1 MEKRICIVTT
11 TRADWGLLMPL
22 ARRLAAEP
30 AVRLQLVASN
40 MHLMPEFGMTVNEIT
55 DAGFTVDERVEM
67 AVAGDDEASRVRAMA
82 MCLGGMAGAFE
93 RLRPDC
99 VVLLGDRY
107 EMLAV
112 ASAAAVMRLPIVHIA
127 GGEVSEGAVDD
138 SIRHAITKLSTLHLT
153 ATEAY
158 RRRVIQMGEA
168 PDTVVNTGAIGV
180 WNAFNIKPLD
190 RNALEDFLDLRLDG
204 DIAVVTYHPATNDS
218 SASPAEQT
226 SALYEVLALLY
237 YAVSVAAVVVVVMLY
252 QSIWANQREKLQ
264 NELLAAQMGS
274 IQQHIRQVEYLYQD
288 IRSIKHDM
296 ANHLLTLER
305 LYAGNKEAEAK
316 AYSAEL
322 SAAFSEAAGE
332 LRTGN
337 PVTDVILQ
345 EQKNEAQ
352 NRNLEFHSAFQ
363 YPSGTT
369 VNAFDVSIILNNA
382 LQNAVEYAIQYVDIR
397 AYRKNNAYI
406 IEVKND
412 FAESLKWDT

>member
-1 MEKRICIVTT
+1 
-11 TRADWGLLMPL
+11 MPL

-30 AVRLQLVASN
+30 AVHLQLVASN

-93 RLRPDC
+93 RLHPYC

-158 RRRVIQMGEA
+158 RCRVIQMGEA
-168 PDTVVNTGAIGV
+168 PETVVNTGAIGV

-204 DIAVVTYHPATNDS
+204 EIAVGTHHP
-218 SASPAEQT
+218 PP
-226 SALYEVLALLY
+226 
-237 YAVSVAAVVVVVMLY
+237 
-252 QSIWANQREKLQ
+252 R
-264 NELLAAQMGS
+264 
-274 IQQHIRQVEYLYQD
+274 H
-288 IRSIKHDM
+288 
-296 ANHLLTLER
+296 
-305 LYAGNKEAEAK
+305 
-316 AYSAEL
+316 
-322 SAAFSEAAGE
+322 
-332 LRTGN
+332 
-337 PVTDVILQ
+337 
-345 EQKNEAQ
+345 
-352 NRNLEFHSAFQ
+352 
-363 YPSGTT
+363 
-369 VNAFDVSIILNNA
+369 
-382 LQNAVEYAIQYVDIR
+382 
-397 AYRKNNAYI
+397 
-406 IEVKND
+406 
-412 FAESLKWDT
+412 

>member
-82 MCLGGMAGAFE
+82 MCFE

-158 RRRVIQMGEA
+158 RRRVIQMGEE

-190 RNALEDFLDLRLDG
+190 SKALEEFLNLRLDG
-204 DIAVVTYHPATNDS
+204 DIAVVTFHPATNDS
-218 SASPAEQT
+218 SASPAEQA
-226 SALYEVLALLY
+226 SALLEALDAFPGLKCVITYPNNDAGGASIIPLLKSYAERNRDRVRLFQSLGMLRYHSLLRHASVVIGNSSSGIVEVPSAGIPT
-237 YAVSVAAVVVVVMLY
+237 VD
-252 QSIWANQREKLQ
+252 I
-264 NELLAAQMGS
+264 G
-274 IQQHIRQVEYLYQD
+274 IRQRGRISAPSVIHCGSSASD
-288 IRSIKHDM
+288 I
-296 ANHLLTLER
+296 
-305 LYAGNKEAEAK
+305 AEAIAEALSPKMRALAGLRQNPYYK
-316 AYSAEL
+316 AGTLDIMIDSIMAL
-322 SAAFSEAAGE
+322 ADSLPAK
-332 LRTGN
+332 
-337 PVTDVILQ
+337 P
-345 EQKNEAQ
+345 KH
-352 NRNLEFHSAFQ
+352 FH
-363 YPSGTT
+363 
-369 VNAFDVSIILNNA
+369 DL
-382 LQNAVEYAIQYVDIR
+382 
-397 AYRKNNAYI
+397 
-406 IEVKND
+406 
-412 FAESLKWDT
+412 

>member
-1 MEKRICIVTT
+1 
-11 TRADWGLLMPL
+11 MPL

-99 VVLLGDRY
+99 VVLLG
-107 EMLAV
+107 
-112 ASAAAVMRLPIVHIA
+112 
-127 GGEVSEGAVDD
+127 EGAVDD

-218 SASPAEQT
+218 SASPAEQA
-226 SALYEVLALLY
+226 SALLEALDSFPALKCVITYPNNDAGGASIIPLLKSYAERNRDRVRLFQSLGMLRYHSLLRHASVVIGNSSSGIVEVPSAGIPT
-237 YAVSVAAVVVVVMLY
+237 VD
-252 QSIWANQREKLQ
+252 I
-264 NELLAAQMGS
+264 G
-274 IQQHIRQVEYLYQD
+274 IRQRGRISAPSVIHCGSSASD
-288 IRSIKHDM
+288 I
-296 ANHLLTLER
+296 
-305 LYAGNKEAEAK
+305 AEAIGEALSPKMRALAGLRQNPYYK
-316 AYSAEL
+316 AGTLDIMIYSIMAL
-322 SAAFSEAAGE
+322 ADS
-332 LRTGN
+332 L
-337 PVTDVILQ
+337 P
-345 EQKNEAQ
+345 AQ
-352 NRNLEFHSAFQ
+352 PKHFH
-363 YPSGTT
+363 
-369 VNAFDVSIILNNA
+369 DL
-382 LQNAVEYAIQYVDIR
+382 
-397 AYRKNNAYI
+397 
-406 IEVKND
+406 
-412 FAESLKWDT
+412 

>member
-226 SALYEVLALLY
+226 SALLEALDSFPALKCVITYPNNDAGGASIIPLLKSYAERNRDRVRLFQSWGMLRYHSLLRHASVVIGNSSSGIVEVPSAGIPT
-237 YAVSVAAVVVVVMLY
+237 VD
-252 QSIWANQREKLQ
+252 I
-264 NELLAAQMGS
+264 G
-274 IQQHIRQVEYLYQD
+274 IRQRGRISAPSVIHCGSSASD
-288 IRSIKHDM
+288 I
-296 ANHLLTLER
+296 
-305 LYAGNKEAEAK
+305 AEAITEALSPKMRALAGLRQNPYYK
-316 AYSAEL
+316 AGTLDIMIYSIMAL
-322 SAAFSEAAGE
+322 ADS
-332 LRTGN
+332 L
-337 PVTDVILQ
+337 P
-345 EQKNEAQ
+345 AQ
-352 NRNLEFHSAFQ
+352 PKHFH
-363 YPSGTT
+363 
-369 VNAFDVSIILNNA
+369 DL
-382 LQNAVEYAIQYVDIR
+382 
-397 AYRKNNAYI
+397 
-406 IEVKND
+406 
-412 FAESLKWDT
+412 